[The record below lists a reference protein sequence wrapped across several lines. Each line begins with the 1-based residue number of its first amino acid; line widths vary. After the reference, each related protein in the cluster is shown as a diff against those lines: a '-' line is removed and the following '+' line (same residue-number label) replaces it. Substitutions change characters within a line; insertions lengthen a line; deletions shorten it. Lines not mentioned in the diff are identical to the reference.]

1 MKLILMLFGCLATT
15 ALLIGAVV
23 VATIAPSDLASGP
36 SGGVATTTSLVPT
49 VEATT
54 MAVPAIRGKVPL
66 YPGEAPNADP
76 QG

>member
-1 MKLILMLFGCLATT
+1 MKLTIMLISCLATA
-15 ALLIGAVV
+15 ALLVCGIITATTMPVAGA
-23 VATIAPSDLASGP
+23 AGPSDDGA
-36 SGGVATTTSLVPT
+36 ATTSVVPT

>member
-1 MKLILMLFGCLATT
+1 MKLILMLIGCLATT
-15 ALLIGAVV
+15 ALLIGSVV
-23 VATIAPSDLASGP
+23 VASTAPSALASGP
-36 SGGVATTTSLVPT
+36 SDGAGATTSVVPT

>member
-1 MKLILMLFGCLATT
+1 M
-15 ALLIGAVV
+15 LIGAVI
-23 VATIAPSDLASGP
+23 VATAAPSDLASGP
-36 SGGVATTTSLVPT
+36 SGGVATTTSLDPT

-66 YPGEAPNADP
+66 YPGQAPNADP

>member
-1 MKLILMLFGCLATT
+1 MPVAGAAGPSDDGAATT
-15 ALLIGAVV
+15 SV
-23 VATIAPSDLASGP
+23 
-36 SGGVATTTSLVPT
+36 VPT

>member
-1 MKLILMLFGCLATT
+1 MKLIIT
-15 ALLIGAVV
+15 LIGCIATAALFVVGVV
-23 VATIAPSDLASGP
+23 VATSMTSAQAAGP
-36 SGGVATTTSLVPT
+36 SGGVATTTSAVPT

-66 YPGEAPNADP
+66 YPGEAPNSDP